1 MNSQRAHTRLRFEP
15 RRRMEQVREKARD
28 MYTGG
33 RERPPEEV
41 TPCSGR
47 NRGSEADLGDGRR
60 WVLGRGNSRDK
71 SFAPRVWLESLRKSE
86 E

>member
-33 RERPPEEV
+33 QERPPEEV
-41 TPCSGR
+41 TPCSGGMEGAR
-47 NRGSEADLGDGRR
+47 QTWELGGSGCRAGGAAETRASHPERGWG
-60 WVLGRGNSRDK
+60 V
-71 SFAPRVWLESLRKSE
+71 
-86 E
+86 